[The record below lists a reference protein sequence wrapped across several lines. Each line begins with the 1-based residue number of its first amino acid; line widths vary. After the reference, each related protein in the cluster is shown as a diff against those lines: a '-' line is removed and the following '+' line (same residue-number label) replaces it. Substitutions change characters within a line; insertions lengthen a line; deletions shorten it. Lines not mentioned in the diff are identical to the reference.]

1 MSESDR
7 IEKKVLL
14 RAPKARVW
22 RALTNADEFGT
33 WFRVAMEGPFE
44 VGRVAKGRITHPG
57 YEHLVME
64 VTVERM
70 DPEDVFAFRW
80 HPYAI
85 DPAVDYSKEPTTLVE
100 FRLEDAP
107 GGTMLTVVESGFDRI
122 PASRRAEAFRM
133 NDEGWSAQV
142 ENLRR
147 HVEG

>member
-100 FRLEDAP
+100 FRLEAAP